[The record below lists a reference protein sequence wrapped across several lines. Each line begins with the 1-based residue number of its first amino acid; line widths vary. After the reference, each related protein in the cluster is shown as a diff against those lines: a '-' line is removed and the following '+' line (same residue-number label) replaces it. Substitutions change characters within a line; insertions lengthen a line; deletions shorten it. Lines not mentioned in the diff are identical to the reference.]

1 MHKYFVKDG
10 KITGQRNSG
19 RSAAEFRT
27 GASISGSNPIP
38 SVRQW
43 TVTPVTAVW
52 CGYRFQRA
60 ARPSSWECETM
71 HRARASE
78 VRGNKVLVDGAWL
91 TCIGNRSVYPG
102 EWIWTDGRCVY
113 GHESEG
119 GSSYVSTDVLS
130 GIPILRCAW
139 KDNKALTRYL
149 LCERK
154 TSRFWLWQRRRVDG
168 QSRRSFC
175 IF

>member
-1 MHKYFVKDG
+1 MDCNTSDG
-10 KITGQRNSG
+10 SL
-19 RSAAEFRT
+19 
-27 GASISGSNPIP
+27 
-38 SVRQW
+38 
-43 TVTPVTAVW
+43 VW
-52 CGYRFQRA
+52 YRFQRA
-60 ARPSSWECETM
+60 ARPSSWERETM

-119 GSSYVSTDVLS
+119 GSSYVPTDVLS

-139 KDNKALTRYL
+139 KDNKALTRYYYAKGKL
-149 LCERK
+149 RDLGFGK
-154 TSRFWLWQRRRVDG
+154 DGGWMVSRGGHFAFFDAAYLDAEMD
-168 QSRRSFC
+168 
-175 IF
+175 